1 MNSPGVHPM
10 DIQPVI
16 PEPQYMGASP
26 PPRWYDPQ
34 FSKAVTILSAIVL
47 FASVTLVVWFTIDI
61 PKIGRV
67 ADPEKALEHMVSRIM
82 DVEEGFKHLPAWE
95 HALYEVTMGSDA
107 SERDQAISWYEEL
120 VEVSPDPRVELNLA
134 ILLAES
140 GRVQEV
146 TKKIT
151 EWTGREDPF
160 PLFAHMLQA
169 GYGEAHVSLESE
181 GAFQA
186 QLAELLPAG
195 WFYDRLALRLAG
207 KAGDS
212 PLLSTV
218 RSSADSRA
226 DAIVWRSRIFASVE
240 IAFMIIGGAILLYW
254 FRRRKE
260 RQLFRVGSSELP
272 PLWAGKLGAAV
283 LLRGGAI
290 GAVFTL
296 GFLFAALDFASLRV
310 LVVPL
315 SNVPLL
321 FLAYIHLLKPQGL
334 TFGEGFGLSVER
346 DKVGNL
352 VFAVIAVVAAG
363 LLGNG

>member
-47 FASVTLVVWFTIDI
+47 SASVTLVVWFTIDI

-120 VEVSPDPRVELNLA
+120 VAVSADPRVELNLA

-151 EWTGREDPF
+151 EWTGREIRFRCLPICCRPDMVKHTCPWRAKERFRHNLPNYCRQDGFMMGWPSASPGRREIRLCLHRPF
-160 PLFAHMLQA
+160 LGRFAGRCHRMA
-169 GYGEAHVSLESE
+169 VAHICFSRNRVHDHRRGNSAVLVSPTK
-181 GAFQA
+181 GA
-186 QLAELLPAG
+186 
-195 WFYDRLALRLAG
+195 
-207 KAGDS
+207 
-212 PLLSTV
+212 
-218 RSSADSRA
+218 
-226 DAIVWRSRIFASVE
+226 AIVPR
-240 IAFMIIGGAILLYW
+240 W
-254 FRRRKE
+254 F
-260 RQLFRVGSSELP
+260 
-272 PLWAGKLGAAV
+272 
-283 LLRGGAI
+283 
-290 GAVFTL
+290 
-296 GFLFAALDFASLRV
+296 
-310 LVVPL
+310 
-315 SNVPLL
+315 
-321 FLAYIHLLKPQGL
+321 
-334 TFGEGFGLSVER
+334 
-346 DKVGNL
+346 
-352 VFAVIAVVAAG
+352 
-363 LLGNG
+363 